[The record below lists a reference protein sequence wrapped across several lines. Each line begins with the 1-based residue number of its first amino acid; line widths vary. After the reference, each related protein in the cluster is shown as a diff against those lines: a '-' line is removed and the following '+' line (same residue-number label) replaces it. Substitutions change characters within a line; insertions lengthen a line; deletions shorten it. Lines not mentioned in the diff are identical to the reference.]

1 MKKINI
7 KGVIIFDDY
16 KEVYNFY
23 GIENTSV
30 SDVVNAL
37 PTDGS
42 PVELIIN
49 SGGGMVD
56 AGSEIYSNL
65 KDYGGEITAKIFSM
79 AASAAS
85 LLAMGADK
93 ILIAPTAQIMIHNV
107 SGGIDGDY
115 RVMQKEASVL
125 ENYNKAIA
133 NAYMIKTG
141 KSEEDV
147 LDLMNKET
155 YFTAQ
160 QSVEQGFADKVLFD
174 VEAPKAAS
182 IKATLLPQAVVE
194 KARQLM
200 SQTKPTGG
208 GITDEQ
214 IQSIVNQVTSN
225 LKVNQAPIVA
235 DPVIVTPVIKKNNL
249 ASMFTNLN

>member
-7 KGVIIFDDY
+7 KGVIVFDDY
-16 KEVYNFY
+16 KEVYEFY

-49 SGGGMVD
+49 SPGGMVD
-56 AGSEIYSNL
+56 AGSEIYSHL
-65 KDYGGEITAKIFSM
+65 KEYSGETTSKIFSM

-85 LLAMGADK
+85 LIAMGTDTV
-93 ILIAPTAQIMIHNV
+93 LIAPTGQIMIHNV

-115 RVMQKEASVL
+115 RVLQKEASVL

-141 KSEEDV
+141 KSQEDV
-147 LDLMNKET
+147 LKLMNEET

-160 QSVEQGFADKVLFD
+160 QAVEQGFADKVLFD

-200 SQTKPTGG
+200 SQTKSTSG

-225 LKVNQAPIVA
+225 LKVNQVPIAA
-235 DPVIVTPVIKKNNL
+235 DPVVTPVVKKNSFANL
-249 ASMFTNLN
+249 FTKLN